1 MPDKLNIAVFASGR
15 GSNFRAILDAIRSG
29 TIPGAAVVL
38 AVSNNPGSGALEI
51 ARENNIP
58 ALHISEKQFPA
69 EEHFTKALLDA
80 LAAHE
85 VNFVALAGYMKMLP
99 GPLVR
104 RFRNRIVNIH
114 PALLPAHGGKGM
126 YGMHVHEAVIASG
139 EKRSGATVHI
149 VDEDYDRGPIVLQRE
164 VSVDAGDTPERLAA
178 RILPVEHEIYP
189 EAIRLFAEGRV
200 TVNGRTVTITAKP

>member
-38 AVSNNPGSGALEI
+38 AVSNNPSSGALDI